1 MTTQIWESAL
11 PTVSYENM
19 NGRAL
24 LEESYRAEGAL
35 RAGLISY
42 FIWDILATCAGLF
55 FLDVHWIYFLF
66 LHIFLNIKNVVFY
79 YARFNW
85 CMKWIL
91 SEHYCF
97 YMSFLVDRIL
107 RNIHLT
113 KMVGIKSK
121 PLIQKLNKT
130 FDMRHLFWIL
140 IGLSNVLLV
149 LFIQFDQLHEVRDKW
164 VWSLVVFLSVSWVA
178 KLSLTFFI

>member
-1 MTTQIWESAL
+1 
-11 PTVSYENM
+11 
-19 NGRAL
+19 
-24 LEESYRAEGAL
+24 
-35 RAGLISY
+35 
-42 FIWDILATCAGLF
+42 
-55 FLDVHWIYFLF
+55 
-66 LHIFLNIKNVVFY
+66 
-79 YARFNW
+79 
-85 CMKWIL
+85 MKWIL

-149 LFIQFDQLHEVRDKW
+149 LFIQFSCMKW
-164 VWSLVVFLSVSWVA
+164 EINEFDLLWFFCQYHGWQSLVWLFLFNWKWFFNHLPRFFGVCPSLYFNPLHWH
-178 KLSLTFFI
+178 LSFRSNLIIYGFFP